1 MTLRQDVN
9 AKAARLLDRFIRD
22 QGLSRSE
29 FAEGAEVKES
39 SLNYFLHNDSE
50 SVSARRHT
58 RGPYRET
65 LAPILELDLPEELR
79 EALLD
84 AIHFKERVAFPKLA
98 RGSAQVCSHKIPT
111 LPASFEL
118 PLKAGCERR
127 PQDGRR
133 NATQEFNACTTLDAH
148 PWRRPSP

>member
-29 FAEGAEVKES
+29 FAAGAEVKES

-98 RGSAQVCSHKIPT
+98 RGSAQSLQPQNPNLTSKLRT
-111 LPASFEL
+111 PAE
-118 PLKAGCERR
+118 
-127 PQDGRR
+127 GRLR
-133 NATQEFNACTTLDAH
+133 ASSSGRAT
-148 PWRRPSP
+148 